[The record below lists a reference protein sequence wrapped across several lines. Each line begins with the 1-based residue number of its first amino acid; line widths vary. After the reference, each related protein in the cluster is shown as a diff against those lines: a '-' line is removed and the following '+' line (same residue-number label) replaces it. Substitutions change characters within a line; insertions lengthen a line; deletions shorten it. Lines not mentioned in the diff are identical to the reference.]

1 MQILTRPHLRSELLY
16 DALGTS
22 SGQKVRMEH
31 EITSKDD
38 PHFQIAYLKKK
49 KSGKMSLLYQ
59 NQYTCSED
67 KMLG

>member
-31 EITSKDD
+31 EITSKDE

-49 KSGKMSLLYQ
+49 IRKNVPPIRKSV
-59 NQYTCSED
+59 TCSED

>member
-31 EITSKDD
+31 EATSKDD
-38 PHFQIAYLKKK
+38 PHFQTAYLK
-49 KSGKMSLLYQ
+49 
-59 NQYTCSED
+59 NQEKCPSYTKISILVLKIRC
-67 KMLG
+67 